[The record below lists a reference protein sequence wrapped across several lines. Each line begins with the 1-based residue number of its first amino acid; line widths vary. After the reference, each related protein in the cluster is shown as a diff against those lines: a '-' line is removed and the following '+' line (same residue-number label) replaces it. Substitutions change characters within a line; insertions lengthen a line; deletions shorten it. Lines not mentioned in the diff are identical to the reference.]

1 MFDPTAFDNMK
12 VLIEGI
18 IYDKDIAGELVIKD
32 RNDLINI
39 SKMNRKFSIQFN
51 QINKNSSC
59 KFTLETTAKDL
70 YSELL
75 NGNTNVGCTVELEF
89 YLSKELTKEVL
100 QRSMILLRNNTDEQ
114 FTVIHNIK
122 QPLIDK
128 NTRKISVMINF
139 TNKFTE
145 NDFDKL
151 EEILHISEMMLQ
163 WYDEQILKE
172 I

>member
-1 MFDPTAFDNMK
+1 LFDPTAFDNMK

-18 IYDKDIAGELVIKD
+18 LYDKDLAEELVITD

-51 QINKNSSC
+51 HINKNSSC

-75 NGNTNVGCTVELEF
+75 NGDTKVGCNVELEF
-89 YLSKELTKEVL
+89 YLSNELAIEVL
-100 QRSMILLRNNTDEQ
+100 QRSMILLQNNTNEQ
-114 FTVIHNIK
+114 FTVISNIK
-122 QPLIDK
+122 QPLFDK
-128 NTRKISVMINF
+128 NTKKNSVMINF